1 MLHLIGADNAVAV
14 DPEQTFVYVSRT
26 RVPRTSISTGS
37 SINTEGQLAVRRS
50 EWSAFGSATMRS
62 VVAGV
67 GTVNKANSD
76 LPPSLVIHQYSG
88 GAVLDPSLTI
98 SEALT

>member
-1 MLHLIGADNAVAV
+1 MPTNFVLPGEVPAPAAASASAQGA
-14 DPEQTFVYVSRT
+14 PLYRRQEGG
-26 RVPRTSISTGS
+26 PR
-37 SINTEGQLAVRRS
+37 RRRHDLC
-50 EWSAFGSATMRS
+50 EMRS

-67 GTVNKANSD
+67 GAVNKANSD